1 MEGDRAVRKLG
12 ETWQCTLEVLSPLH
26 IGCGETLGPLDYVAW
41 KTQEGIKILVLDLAG
56 LVQARNTQGAP
67 IDLENLARQMGQPG
81 FDREL
86 LLQRFQ
92 ITREQIEGATR
103 YVLQQNLPDVRKR
116 NEVRTHIRDVRD
128 RAYVPGTSLKGAIR
142 TALLYHLAPEGTGQ
156 IRKLVDP
163 GTGRRVRAEE
173 AAKELEKKAF
183 GQDPNRD
190 LMRVLQVSDSR
201 NFRCRRLIRDDE
213 FLLQADRVAVEGPQ
227 HEVGMTQWIEAI
239 RPGAQ
244 TTLTIHYDTWLY
256 SRQAEPKLH
265 FSRHREHIDR
275 LFARCNAF
283 ARALLE
289 EQKRMLEAAEERE
302 AAQWCARMLPLTET
316 EEHALLSVG
325 WGQGWLGT
333 TIGLLFD
340 PDDPNFHALAAQYQL
355 ARNQK
360 YPEYYRGHEFP
371 GTLWV
376 VRFGGRRYPP
386 GWVKLTREVV

>member
-1 MEGDRAVRKLG
+1 MKKLG

-26 IGCGETLGPLDYVAW
+26 IGCGETLGPLDYVTW
-41 KTQEGIKILVLDLAG
+41 KTSEGIKIQVLDLAG
-56 LVQARNTQGAP
+56 LVQARNAQGAP
-67 IDLENLARQMGQPG
+67 IDLENLARLMEQPG

-86 LLQRFQ
+86 LRQRFQ
-92 ITREQIEGATR
+92 ITSEQIGQATR

-116 NEVRTHIRDVRD
+116 NEVRAHIRDVRE

-142 TALLYHLAPEGTGQ
+142 TALLYHLAPE
-156 IRKLVDP
+156 D
-163 GTGRRVRAEE
+163 TGRIRELATPEPGRRMRPEE
-173 AAKELEKKAF
+173 AAGRLEKLAF
-183 GQDPNRD
+183 GKSPNHD
-190 LMRVLQVSDSR
+190 LMRVLQVSDSQS
-201 NFRCRRLIRDDE
+201 FRCQGPIRYDE
-213 FLLQADRVAVEGPQ
+213 FLLQADRVAVEGPE

-239 RPGAQ
+239 RPGAK

-256 SRQAEPKLH
+256 SRQAEPELQ
-265 FSRHREHIDR
+265 FNRHREHIDQ

-283 ARALLE
+283 ARALLK
-289 EQKRMLEAAEERE
+289 EQQRMLEAAEEHE
-302 AAQWCARMLPLTET
+302 AAHWCAQMLAQTET

-360 YPEYYRGHEFP
+360 RPEYYRGHEFP

-376 VRFGGRRYPP
+376 VRSGGRRYPP
-386 GWVKLTREVV
+386 GWVKLTRQIV